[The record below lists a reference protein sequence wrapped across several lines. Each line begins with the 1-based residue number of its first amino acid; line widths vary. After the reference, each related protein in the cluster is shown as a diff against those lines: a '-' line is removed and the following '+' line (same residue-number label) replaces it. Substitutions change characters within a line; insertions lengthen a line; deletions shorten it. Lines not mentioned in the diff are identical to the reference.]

1 MRIGDERELSKHI
14 KLGFLEKVYF
24 LCSTEQFLVRHY
36 GEALVKQAVGD
47 APTDFDYHVL
57 EAKDTDIQRIG
68 ESALQLPMLSPR
80 TCVWV
85 KGFDPEGV
93 TAAQRK
99 MLEELFPQLGPE
111 CVLLF
116 TFVSPDAKKLK
127 SAKARPFFTLVE
139 KNGCLALLQPREGR
153 DLNRFICDAALKNQ
167 VLFETEECDYLIARS
182 GTDMQTLRH
191 ETEKLCAY
199 VGAGGKITK
208 QAIDLVCSRSVSAS
222 IYDLSK
228 LVLRGDYAAAM
239 EKLDD
244 LFALREAPVGILAAL
259 SGHFLDLY
267 RVSVLRE
274 ERLPPEKAG
283 ELFSYGGRTFVLRN
297 AARDSAR
304 IPIARL
310 RACLG
315 ILSRTDLALK
325 SSSADDRVRLEQAVT
340 ELIVAVR
347 GGK

>member
-1 MRIGDERELSKHI
+1 MRIGDERELAKHI

-24 LCSTEQFLVRHY
+24 LCSTEQFLVRRY
-36 GEALVKQAVGD
+36 GEALVKQAVGEN
-47 APTDFDYHVL
+47 PGDFDLHVL
-57 EAKDTDIQRIG
+57 EGKDADMQKVS
-68 ESALQLPMLSPR
+68 EAALQLPLFSQR

-85 KGFDPEGV
+85 KGLDPEGV
-93 TAAQRK
+93 AAAQRG
-99 MLEELFPQLGPE
+99 MLAELLEQLGTE

-127 SAKARPFFTLVE
+127 SAKSRPLFSLVE
-139 KNGCLALLQPREGR
+139 KNGCLVLLQPREGR
-153 DLNRFICDAALKNQ
+153 DLNRFLHEAALQEK
-167 VLFETEECDYLIARS
+167 VLFEAEECDELIARA
-182 GTDMQTLRH
+182 GTDMETLRH

-199 VGAGGKITK
+199 VGAGGKITRE
-208 QAIDLVCSRSVSAS
+208 AIELVCCRSVNAS

-228 LVLRGDYAAAM
+228 LVLQGDYGAAM

-259 SGHFLDLY
+259 SSHFLDLY

-274 ERLPPEKAG
+274 ARLPADKAG
-283 ELFSYGGRTFVLRN
+283 ELFSYGGRAFVLRN

-304 IPIARL
+304 IPIGRL

-347 GGK
+347 GG